1 VGTVTQYPGSLGR
14 PTGARPPQSGVRA
27 EIATEAREP
36 IGPTI
41 VIEPRHGWRE
51 LGIAEL
57 WQHRELLYFFVW
69 RDLKVRYKQ
78 TFFGAAWA
86 VLQPVLLMIVFSV
99 SLGRIPGVGPSGV
112 PYPLFIFAGLVPWTL
127 FAQSLA
133 GASNSLVGG
142 EAIIT
147 KVYFPRLLL
156 PFAAVGSFLL
166 DFVIALVVLVPLM
179 VWFGVA
185 PSLAILWVP
194 ALTVL
199 ALATAV
205 GIGTFL
211 AAVNVRYRDVR
222 YVVPFLVQL
231 WLFASPV
238 IYTSALIPDRW
249 KTLYALNPMTGVVEG
264 FRWALIGG
272 PRPDNLIFVSAAASL
287 LILFGALLYFRRV
300 ERTFADV
307 I

>member
-1 VGTVTQYPGSLGR
+1 V
-14 PTGARPPQSGVRA
+14 PPYEPRVFWETHIA
-27 EIATEAREP
+27 EPAGIMTTSAP
-36 IGPTI
+36 IT
-41 VIEPRHGWRE
+41 VIEPRHGWRD

-57 WQHRELLYFFVW
+57 WRHRELLYFFVW
-69 RDLKVRYKQ
+69 RDVKVRYKQ

-86 VLQPVLLMIVFSV
+86 VLQPVLLMAVFSV
-99 SLGRIPGVGPSGV
+99 SLGQIPGVGPTGV

-166 DFVIALVVLVPLM
+166 DFIIAMGVLALLLVV
-179 VWFGVA
+179 FGVV
-185 PSLAILWVP
+185 PSLSVLWVP
-194 ALTVL
+194 IFTLLLLVTAL
-199 ALATAV
+199 

-211 AAVNVRYRDVR
+211 AAVNVRYRDVKF
-222 YVVPFLVQL
+222 VVPFLVQL
-231 WLFASPV
+231 WMFASPV
-238 IYTSALIPDRW
+238 VYTSSLIPERW
-249 KTLYALNPMTGVVEG
+249 RTLYALNPMTGVVEG
-264 FRWALIGG
+264 FRWAVLGG
-272 PRPDNLIFVSAAASL
+272 PRPDEMILVSAVASI
-287 LILFGALLYFRRV
+287 LILIGALLYFRRV

>member
-1 VGTVTQYPGSLGR
+1 MREITS
-14 PTGARPPQSGVRA
+14 A
-27 EIATEAREP
+27 EQAGPAP
-36 IGPTI
+36 ITI
-41 VIEPRHGWRE
+41 IEPRHGWRE

-86 VLQPVLLMIVFSV
+86 VLQPVLLMAVFSV
-99 SLGRIPGVGPSGV
+99 TLGRIPGMGPAGV

-127 FAQSLA
+127 FAQSLI

-156 PFAAVGSFLL
+156 PFAAVGSFLI
-166 DFVIALVVLVPLM
+166 DFGIALGVLALLL
-179 VWFGVA
+179 VWFGVV
-185 PSLAILWVP
+185 PSLAILWIPV
-194 ALTVL
+194 LTVL
-199 ALATAV
+199 LLITAL

-211 AAVNVRYRDVR
+211 AAVNVRYRDVK

-231 WLFASPV
+231 WMFASPV
-238 IYTSALIPDRW
+238 VYTSSLIPERW

-264 FRWALIGG
+264 FRWAVLGG
-272 PRPDNLIFVSAAASL
+272 PRPDDLIMVSAAASV
-287 LILFGALLYFRRV
+287 LILVGALLYFRRV
-300 ERTFADV
+300 ERTFAD
-307 I
+307 II

>member
-1 VGTVTQYPGSLGR
+1 MGEITFGEPAV
-14 PTGARPPQSGVRA
+14 PP
-27 EIATEAREP
+27 P
-36 IGPTI
+36 IT
-41 VIEPRHGWRE
+41 VIEARHGWRD
-51 LGIAEL
+51 LGIGEL
-57 WQHRELLYFFVW
+57 WAHRELLYFFVW

-78 TFFGAAWA
+78 TFFGATWA
-86 VLQPVLLMIVFSV
+86 VLQPVLLMAVFSV
-99 SLGRIPGVGPSGV
+99 TLGRIPGVGPIGV
-112 PYPLFIFAGLVPWTL
+112 PYPLFVFVGLVPWTL
-127 FAQSLA
+127 FAQSLT

-156 PFAAVGSFLL
+156 PFAAAASFLL
-166 DFVIALVVLVPLM
+166 DFLIALGVLALVM
-179 VWFGVA
+179 IWFGAV
-185 PSLAILWVP
+185 PSAAILWIPV
-194 ALTVL
+194 LTVL
-199 ALATAV
+199 LLVTAL

-211 AAVNVRYRDVR
+211 AAVNVRYRDVK

-238 IYTSALIPDRW
+238 VYTSSLIPPGW

-264 FRWALIGG
+264 FRWAMIGG
-272 PRPDNLIFVSAAASL
+272 PRPDELILVSAGASV
-287 LILFGALLYFRRV
+287 LILLGALLYFRRV

>member
-1 VGTVTQYPGSLGR
+1 MGAVTFGEQAD
-14 PTGARPPQSGVRA
+14 T
-27 EIATEAREP
+27 TP
-36 IGPTI
+36 IT
-41 VIEPRHGWRE
+41 VIEPRHGWRD
-51 LGIAEL
+51 LGIGEL
-57 WQHRELLYFFVW
+57 WAHRELLFFFVW

-86 VLQPVLLMIVFSV
+86 VLQPVLLMAVFSI

-127 FAQSLA
+127 FAQSLT

-166 DFVIALVVLVPLM
+166 DFVIALGALAVLML
-179 VWFGVA
+179 WFGVL
-185 PSLAILWVP
+185 PTPAILWVP
-194 ALTVL
+194 ALTLL
-199 ALATAV
+199 AVVTAL

-211 AAVNVRYRDVR
+211 AALNVRYRDVK

-238 IYTSALIPDRW
+238 VYTSDLIPERW

-264 FRWALIGG
+264 FRWAVIGG
-272 PRPDNLIFVSAAASL
+272 PRPDELILVSAAASVVI
-287 LILFGALLYFRRV
+287 LIGALLYFRRV

>member
-1 VGTVTQYPGSLGR
+1 MTKTQPVA
-14 PTGARPPQSGVRA
+14 GASVA
-27 EIATEAREP
+27 
-36 IGPTI
+36 TI
-41 VIEPRHGWRE
+41 VIEPRHGWRD

-57 WQHRELLYFFVW
+57 WERRELLYFFVW

-86 VLQPVLLMIVFSV
+86 VLQPFLLMVVFSV
-99 SLGRIPGVGPSGV
+99 SLGRIPGVGPEGI
-112 PYPLFIFAGLVPWTL
+112 PYPLFVFAGLVPWTL
-127 FAQSLA
+127 FAQSLT

-142 EAIIT
+142 ESIIT

-156 PFAAVGSFLL
+156 PFAAVGSFVL
-166 DFVIALVVLVPLM
+166 DFLIALGVLMLLM
-179 VWFGVA
+179 VWFGVT

-199 ALATAV
+199 ALVTAL

-238 IYTSALIPDRW
+238 VYTSTLVPEEWRL
-249 KTLYALNPMTGVVEG
+249 LYALNPMTGVVEG
-264 FRWALIGG
+264 FRWAVLGG
-272 PRPDNLIFVSAAASL
+272 PRPDELIFVSAAASVV
-287 LILFGALLYFRRV
+287 ILAGALLYFRRV

>member
-1 VGTVTQYPGSLGR
+1 MPRAPFAAPAPRGCY
-14 PTGARPPQSGVRA
+14 SGVMG
-27 EIATEAREP
+27 EIASGEHAGTFP
-36 IGPTI
+36 IT
-41 VIEPRHGWRE
+41 VIEPRHGWLD
-51 LGIAEL
+51 LGIGEL
-57 WQHRELLYFFVW
+57 LAHRELLYFFVW

-86 VLQPVLLMIVFSV
+86 VLQPVLLMAVFSV

-127 FAQSLA
+127 FAQSLT

-166 DFVIALVVLVPLM
+166 DFVIALGVLALM
-179 VWFGVA
+179 LVLFGA
-185 PSLAILWVP
+185 RPSLAVLWVP
-194 ALTVL
+194 AFTLL
-199 ALATAV
+199 ALITAL

-211 AAVNVRYRDVR
+211 AAVNVRYRDVK
-222 YVVPFLVQL
+222 YVVPFLVQI

-238 IYTSALIPDRW
+238 VYTSSLIPERW
-249 KTLYALNPMTGVVEG
+249 RTLYALNPMTGVVEG
-264 FRWALIGG
+264 FRWAVLGG
-272 PRPDNLIFVSAAASL
+272 PRADNLVLVSAAASV
-287 LILFGALLYFRRV
+287 LILVGALLYFRRV

>member
-1 VGTVTQYPGSLGR
+1 MGETRFGDHAGS
-14 PTGARPPQSGVRA
+14 T
-27 EIATEAREP
+27 P
-36 IGPTI
+36 IT
-41 VIEPRHGWRE
+41 VIEPGSGWRD
-51 LGIAEL
+51 LGIGEL
-57 WQHRELLYFFVW
+57 WAHRELLYFFIW

-78 TFFGAAWA
+78 TFFGVAWA
-86 VLQPVLLMIVFSV
+86 VLQPVLLMAVFSI

-127 FAQSLA
+127 FAQSLT

-156 PFAAVGSFLL
+156 PFAAVGSFVL
-166 DFVIALVVLVPLM
+166 DFVVALGVLVLLM
-179 VWFGVA
+179 LWFGVA
-185 PSLAILWVP
+185 PTLSILWVP
-194 ALTVL
+194 ALTLL
-199 ALATAV
+199 ALVTALGV
-205 GIGTFL
+205 GTFF
-211 AAVNVRYRDVR
+211 AALNVRYRDVK

-238 IYTSALIPDRW
+238 VYSSDLIPERW
-249 KTLYALNPMTGVVEG
+249 KTLYALNPMAGVVEG
-264 FRWALIGG
+264 FRWAVIGG
-272 PRPDNLIFVSAAASL
+272 PRPDALILVSAAASAM
-287 LILFGALLYFRRV
+287 ILVGALFYFRRV